1 MAKTLI
7 NLYLLCYNTFMFIGW
22 FYLFIISYSTF
33 IKTHKIKTSYSKSI
47 VYLEILQYG
56 ASLEIFHSIF
66 KLVRAPLFTTMVQVI
81 SRIIIVILL
90 QNYPKYVSI
99 NYLLLCFAWPISEIV
114 RYPFYILNS
123 LGKIINNDNLI
134 PYFLLWARYSFF
146 IVLYPIGVS
155 GEILTILFSKPEL
168 VKYSSKNI
176 NINYIIYGIISLYI
190 PGLFILYSHLLKQ
203 RTKSLYRIKEEK
215 KTQ

>member
-90 QNYPKYVSI
+90 QNFPKYVSI

-155 GEILTILFSKPEL
+155 GEILTILFSRPEL

>member
-1 MAKTLI
+1 MAKALI
-7 NLYLLCYNTFMFIGW
+7 NIYLVCYNTFMFIGW
-22 FYLFIISYSTF
+22 FYLFILSYSTYF
-33 IKTHKIKTSYSKSI
+33 KTHKIKTSYSKSI
-47 VYLEILQYG
+47 FYLEVLQYG
-56 ASLEIFHSIF
+56 ASLEIFHSIL

-123 LGKIINNDNLI
+123 LGRIINNDNLI

-155 GEILTILFSKPEL
+155 GEILTILFSKQEL
-168 VKYSSKNI
+168 VKYNTKYI
-176 NINYIIYGIISLYI
+176 NINYIIYAIIALYI

-203 RTKSLYRIKEEK
+203 RKKALYGVKKEK

>member
-7 NLYLLCYNTFMFIGW
+7 NLYLFCYNTFMFIGW

-90 QNYPKYVSI
+90 QNFPKYVSI

-203 RTKSLYRIKEEK
+203 RKKALYGVKKEK

>member
-90 QNYPKYVSI
+90 QNFPKYVSI

-123 LGKIINNDNLI
+123 LGRIINNDNLI

-155 GEILTILFSKPEL
+155 GEILTILFSRPEL

-176 NINYIIYGIISLYI
+176 NINYIIYGIIALYI

-203 RTKSLYRIKEEK
+203 RKKALYGVKKEK